1 LVCANEKQDRLLL
14 ANAWQVASKSGG
26 KPPHS
31 KALRAAR
38 FVSCDFVRKACPSE
52 NRPMP
57 DLDDML
63 RHQIAAR
70 GVTDPAVLEALRSV
84 PREEF
89 VPRSLRDAAY
99 DDTPL
104 PIGSGQTIS
113 QPFIVARMTALLRL
127 TGTEE
132 VLEVGTGSG
141 YQTAVLAR
149 LAKHV
154 YSAEIEPGLSREVRG
169 HLDRLGITNV
179 TLAEGDAVTAF
190 PDKGPFA
197 AILAAAAPE
206 TMPEPLL
213 ERLAEGGRC
222 VIPVGSEEQYLWL
235 LERKNGE
242 LVQTQLDAVRFV
254 PMR

>member
-1 LVCANEKQDRLLL
+1 
-14 ANAWQVASKSGG
+14 
-26 KPPHS
+26 
-31 KALRAAR
+31 
-38 FVSCDFVRKACPSE
+38 
-52 NRPMP
+52 MP
-57 DLDDML
+57 DIDDMI
-63 RHQIAAR
+63 HDQIVAR
-70 GVTDPAVLEALRSV
+70 GVTDPAVIQALRSV

-89 VPRSLRDAAY
+89 VPRPLRDAAY

-104 PIGSGQTIS
+104 PIGKGQTIS
-113 QPFIVARMTALLRL
+113 QPFIVALMTSLLRL
-127 TGTEE
+127 SGSEK

-154 YSAEIEPGLSREVRG
+154 YSAEIEPGLSREVQG

-179 TLAEGDAVTAF
+179 TLVEGDAVAAF
-190 PDKGPFA
+190 PGVGPFDR
-197 AILAAAAPE
+197 ILAAAAPP

-222 VIPVGSEEQYLWL
+222 VIPVGGVEQFLWL
-235 LERKNGE
+235 VERTKGE
-242 LVQTQLDAVRFV
+242 LVRKRLEAVRFV